1 MKNKISFA
9 QFREVALTRR
19 TIRDFKKDEMLHL
32 SDILECIELGIWA
45 PTGGNLQRLR
55 FSVIIDSDLIEKIKL
70 YSPGL
75 PKTTPAI
82 LALYSYEKEEYK
94 NNFHEEIINYDIG
107 LALQNICLGLYL
119 KGYGSCIV
127 KSFNQ
132 FMLNKLLLKSNH
144 QLRILLALGKI
155 EKTPLPPERKEIKAY
170 LI

>member
-1 MKNKISFA
+1 MANKMSFA
-9 QFREVALTRR
+9 QFREISLKRR
-19 TIRDFKKDEMLHL
+19 TIRDFKKDEVRF

-55 FSVIIDSDLIEKIKL
+55 FLTIIDGDLIEKIKL

-94 NNFHEEIINYDIG
+94 SNFFEELINYDIG

-132 FMLNKLLLKSNH
+132 VMLNKILYKKNH
-144 QLRILLALGKI
+144 KLRILLAWGRI
-155 EKTPLPPERKEIKAY
+155 EKFPLPPERKEIKAY

>member
-1 MKNKISFA
+1 MSFV
-9 QFREVALTRR
+9 QFREIALKRR
-19 TIRDFKKDEMLHL
+19 TVRDFKKDDVRP

-55 FSVIIDSDLIEKIKL
+55 FSIITDGNLIEKIKL
-70 YSPGL
+70 HSPGL
-75 PKTTPAI
+75 PKTSSAI

-94 NNFHEEIINYDIG
+94 NNFYEEIINYDIC

-132 FMLNKLLLKSNH
+132 VMLNKLLYKKNH
-144 QLRILLALGKI
+144 KLRILLAYGRI
-155 EKTPLPPERKEIKAY
+155 EKLPLPPERKEIKAY

>member
-1 MKNKISFA
+1 MSFV
-9 QFREVALTRR
+9 QFREIALKRR
-19 TIRDFKKDEMLHL
+19 TVRDFKKDDVRP

-55 FSVIIDSDLIEKIKL
+55 FSIIIDGNLIEKIKL

-75 PKTTPAI
+75 PKTSSAI
-82 LALYSYEKEEYK
+82 LALYSYEKEEYR
-94 NNFHEEIINYDIG
+94 NNFYEEIINYDIG

-132 FMLNKLLLKSNH
+132 AMLNKLLYKKNH
-144 QLRILLALGKI
+144 KLRILLAYGRI
-155 EKTPLPPERKEIKAY
+155 EKLPLPPERKEIKAY

>member
-1 MKNKISFA
+1 MVNKMSFT
-9 QFREVALTRR
+9 QFREISLKRR
-19 TIRDFKKDEMLHL
+19 TIRDFKKGEVNPL
-32 SDILECIELGIWA
+32 DILECIELGIWA

-55 FSVIIDSDLIEKIKL
+55 FSIIVDGDLIEKIKL
-70 YSPGL
+70 YAPGL

-94 NNFHEEIINYDIG
+94 NNFYEEIINYDIG

-119 KGYGSCIV
+119 KDYGSCIV

-132 FMLNKLLLKSNH
+132 FMLNKLFFKPKH
-144 QLRILLALGKI
+144 QLRILLAWGRI
-155 EKTPLPPERKEIKAY
+155 EKTPLPPKRKEIKAY

>member
-1 MKNKISFA
+1 MSFA
-9 QFREVALTRR
+9 QFREIALKRR
-19 TIRDFKKDEMLHL
+19 TVRDFKKDEVRP

-55 FSVIIDSDLIEKIKL
+55 FSIIVDGDLIEKIKL
-70 YSPGL
+70 YAPGL

-82 LALYSYEKEEYK
+82 LTLYSYEKEEYK
-94 NNFHEEIINYDIG
+94 NNFYEEIVNCDIG
-107 LALQNICLGLYL
+107 LAIQNICLGLYL

-132 FMLNKLLLKSNH
+132 VMLNKLLYKKNH
-144 QLRILLALGKI
+144 KLRILLAWGRI

>member
-1 MKNKISFA
+1 MSFV
-9 QFREVALTRR
+9 QFREIALKRR
-19 TIRDFKKDEMLHL
+19 TVRDFKKDDVRP

-55 FSVIIDSDLIEKIKL
+55 FSIITDGNLIEKIKL

-75 PKTTPAI
+75 PKTSSAI

-94 NNFHEEIINYDIG
+94 NNFYEEIINYDIG

-132 FMLNKLLLKSNH
+132 VMLNKLLYKKNH
-144 QLRILLALGKI
+144 KLRIILAYGRI
-155 EKTPLPPERKEIKAY
+155 EKLPLPPERKEIKAY

>member
-1 MKNKISFA
+1 MGNRMSFV
-9 QFREVALTRR
+9 QFREIALKRR
-19 TIRDFKKDEMLHL
+19 TVRDFKKDDVHP

-55 FSVIIDSDLIEKIKL
+55 FSIITDGNLIEKIKL

-82 LALYSYEKEEYK
+82 LAIYSYEKEEYK
-94 NNFHEEIINYDIG
+94 NNFFEEIINYDIG

-127 KSFNQ
+127 ESFNQ
-132 FMLNKLLLKSNH
+132 FMLNKLLFKPKH
-144 QLRILLALGKI
+144 QLRILLACGRI
-155 EKTPLPPERKEIKAY
+155 EKTPLSPKRKEIKTY

>member
-1 MKNKISFA
+1 MENKMSFA
-9 QFREVALTRR
+9 QFREIVLKRR
-19 TIRDFKKDEMLHL
+19 TVRDFKKDGVCP

-45 PTGGNLQRLR
+45 PTGSNLQRLR
-55 FSVIIDSDLIEKIKL
+55 FSVITDADLIEKVKL

-75 PKTTPAI
+75 PKTTPVI
-82 LALYSYEKEEYK
+82 LALYSYEKGEYK
-94 NNFHEEIINYDIG
+94 SNFFEELINYDIG

-132 FMLNKLLLKSNH
+132 VMLNKLLFKPNH
-144 QLRILLALGKI
+144 QLKILLAWGRI
-155 EKTPLPPERKEIKAY
+155 EKFPLPPERKEIKAY

>member
-1 MKNKISFA
+1 LENKMSFA
-9 QFREVALTRR
+9 QFREIALKRR
-19 TIRDFKKDEMLHL
+19 TVRDFKKDEVRP

-45 PTGGNLQRLR
+45 PNGSNLQRIR
-55 FSVIIDSDLIEKIKL
+55 FSILADKNLVEKVKL

-75 PKTTPAI
+75 PKTTPSI
-82 LALYSYEKEEYK
+82 LALYSHEKEEYK
-94 NNFHEEIINYDIG
+94 NKFFEEIINYDIG

-132 FMLNKLLLKSNH
+132 VILNKLLYKKNH
-144 QLRILLALGKI
+144 KLRILLAWGRI
-155 EKTPLPPERKEIKAY
+155 EKLPLPPERKEIEAY

>member
-1 MKNKISFA
+1 MVNKMSFA
-9 QFREVALTRR
+9 QFREISLKRR
-19 TIRDFKKDEMLHL
+19 TIRDFKKGEVNPL
-32 SDILECIELGIWA
+32 DILECIELGIWA

-55 FSVIIDSDLIEKIKL
+55 FSIIVDSDLIEKIKL
-70 YSPGL
+70 YAPGL

-94 NNFHEEIINYDIG
+94 NNFYEEIINYDIG

-132 FMLNKLLLKSNH
+132 FMLNKLLFKPKH
-144 QLRILLALGKI
+144 QLRILLAWGRI
-155 EKTPLPPERKEIKAY
+155 EKTPLPPKRKEIKAY

>member
-1 MKNKISFA
+1 MENKMSFA
-9 QFREVALTRR
+9 QFREIALRRR
-19 TIRDFKKDEMLHL
+19 TVRDFKKDKVCF

-45 PTGGNLQRLR
+45 PTGSNLQRLR
-55 FSVIIDSDLIEKIKL
+55 FSVVTDGDLIEKIKL

-75 PKTTPAI
+75 PKTTPAV
-82 LALYSYEKEEYK
+82 LAIYSYEEEEYK
-94 NNFHEEIINYDIG
+94 NKFYEEIINCDIG

-132 FMLNKLLLKSNH
+132 SMLDKLLHKENH
-144 QLRILLALGKI
+144 KLRILLAWGRI
-155 EKTPLPPERKEIKAY
+155 EKFPLPPERKEIKTY

>member
-1 MKNKISFA
+1 MSFI
-9 QFREVALTRR
+9 QFREIVLKRR
-19 TIRDFKKDEMLHL
+19 TIRDFRKDEVHI

-55 FSVIIDSDLIEKIKL
+55 FSIIIDGNLVEKIKL

-75 PKTTPAI
+75 PKTSPAI

-94 NNFHEEIINYDIG
+94 NNFYEEIINHDAG

-132 FMLNKLLLKSNH
+132 VMLNKLLYKKNCK
-144 QLRILLALGKI
+144 LRILLAWGRI
-155 EKTPLPPERKEIKAY
+155 EETPLPPERKEIKAY

>member
-1 MKNKISFA
+1 MSFV
-9 QFREVALTRR
+9 QFREIVLKRR
-19 TIRDFKKDEMLHL
+19 TIRDFRKDEVHL

-45 PTGGNLQRLR
+45 PTGSNLQRLQ
-55 FSVIIDSDLIEKIKL
+55 FSVVIDDDLIEKIKL
-70 YSPGL
+70 YAPGL

-82 LALYSYEKEEYK
+82 LTLYSYEKEEYK
-94 NNFHEEIINYDIG
+94 NNFYEEIVNCDIG

-132 FMLNKLLLKSNH
+132 VMLNKLLYKKNH
-144 QLRILLALGKI
+144 KLRILLAWGRI